1 MRRRAIALIELLIS
15 AVITLIVVGAAGAAY
30 VSSIASE
37 RQLQRSQ
44 EAQSNQVRIEQRLRD
59 LISAAFVSA
68 DENDASTFFIGQ
80 ASGTSST
87 DNTYADTLTFTTLGE
102 GVNGGVMASTDDFE
116 TLNQRFG
123 PQGGVAE
130 ISLATTPV
138 GIPPQEQQGLFIREQ
153 RPADG
158 DPTQGGSESVLD
170 PDIASIQFEF
180 FDGNDWVP
188 TWQTAQPTS
197 GVESGTATNYGRRLP
212 AAVRIT
218 YTLTSDSSN
227 GGHQIIVRLP
237 HSDVTTDNPATPGGT
252 GQPGDG
258 GQGGTGGG
266 NS

>member
-15 AVITLIVVGAAGAAY
+15 AVITIIIVGAAGAAY

-37 RQLQRSQ
+37 RQLQSSQ
-44 EAQSNQVRIEQRLRD
+44 ESQSNQVRIEQRLRT
-59 LISAAFVSA
+59 LVAAAFVSA
-68 DENDASTFFIGQ
+68 DENDASTYFIGQ

-87 DNTYADTLTFTTLGE
+87 DNTFADTLTFTTLGE
-102 GVNGGVMASTDDFE
+102 GVNGGVITSTDDFE

-138 GIPPQEQQGLFIREQ
+138 GIPPQDQQGLFMREQ

-158 DPTQGGSESVLD
+158 DPTQGGDESVLD

-188 TWQTAQPTS
+188 TWQTAQATS
-197 GVESGTATNYGRRLP
+197 GVQSGTATNYGRRLP

-218 YTLTSDSSN
+218 YTLTSDSSD
-227 GGHQIIVRLP
+227 GSHQLVVRLT
-237 HSDVTTDNPATPGGT
+237 HSDVTTDNPATPGGN
-252 GQPGDG
+252 GQPGEDN
-258 GQGGTGGG
+258 GQGGG
-266 NS
+266 NP